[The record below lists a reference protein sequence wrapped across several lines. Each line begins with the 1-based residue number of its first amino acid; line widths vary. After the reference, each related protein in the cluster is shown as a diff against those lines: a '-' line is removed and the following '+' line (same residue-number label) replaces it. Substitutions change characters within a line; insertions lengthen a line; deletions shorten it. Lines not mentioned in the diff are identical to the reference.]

1 MLQEDVLELLQR
13 SEGAYLSG
21 EAMSQALG
29 VSRAAVWKAVEAL
42 RRAGYGIG
50 SAPNR
55 GYRLDS
61 APDVL
66 RPGEIAGAL
75 EGYLVG
81 REVVCLPTVDSTSSE
96 VKRRA
101 AAGAPEGLAVLAGEQ
116 TRGRGR
122 RGNAFQSLAGKGLY
136 CSVLLRPDLP
146 PAELSQLTAWSAVAV
161 CRALEACCGVQA
173 QIKWTNDILLGG
185 RKLGGILTEL
195 EFEGET
201 LRSSHVILGIG
212 LNVSQSPADFG
223 PDLAPIATS
232 LLQELGRPVR
242 RAELAA
248 ALLRALDGMYAGF
261 PGERDRWLE
270 AYRRR
275 CATLGRQVCLLE
287 GGERVPAFAEGL
299 DGDFA
304 LLCRMEDGSLRRVAA
319 GEVSVRGLMGY
330 V

>member
-75 EGYLVG
+75 EGCLVG

-136 CSVLLRPDLP
+136 CSVLLL
-146 PAELSQLTAWSAVAV
+146 
-161 CRALEACCGVQA
+161 
-173 QIKWTNDILLGG
+173 
-185 RKLGGILTEL
+185 
-195 EFEGET
+195 FE
-201 LRSSHVILGIG
+201 H
-212 LNVSQSPADFG
+212 NF
-223 PDLAPIATS
+223 
-232 LLQELGRPVR
+232 
-242 RAELAA
+242 
-248 ALLRALDGMYAGF
+248 
-261 PGERDRWLE
+261 
-270 AYRRR
+270 
-275 CATLGRQVCLLE
+275 CL
-287 GGERVPAFAEGL
+287 
-299 DGDFA
+299 
-304 LLCRMEDGSLRRVAA
+304 
-319 GEVSVRGLMGY
+319 Y
-330 V
+330 